1 MPTFNTSSILNHF
14 KKISFLQ
21 ISIAIV
27 YLWFGV
33 LKFFNDVSPAEEL
46 AKETITSLTFGLI
59 PPNVSIVLLALLE
72 VGIGTFLLFDLFR
85 KQTVIVTLLHMVC
98 TFSTLLL
105 LNEASFT
112 FSPFAPTLLG
122 QYVIK
127 NLIIVAALVSIYQ
140 GAKKA

>member
-1 MPTFNTSSILNHF
+1 MPTFKTSSILNHF
-14 KKISFLQ
+14 KNISFLQ

-46 AKETITSLTFGLI
+46 AKETITSLSFGLI
-59 PPNVSIVLLALLE
+59 PPNVSIILLALLE

-122 QYVIK
+122 QYIIK
-127 NLIIVAALVSIYQ
+127 NLIIVAALISIYQ